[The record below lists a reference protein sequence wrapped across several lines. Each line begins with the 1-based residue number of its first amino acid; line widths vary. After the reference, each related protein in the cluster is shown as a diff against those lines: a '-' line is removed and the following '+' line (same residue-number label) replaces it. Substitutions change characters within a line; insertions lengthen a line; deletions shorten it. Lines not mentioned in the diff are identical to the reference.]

1 MPALNATLLPEVA
14 YFGSI
19 LPEDYVRD
27 QLSAAEELLFTG
39 HREPALVAAGAGV
52 EGALRLAAGHAA
64 GEEASAGAL
73 LEALLAA
80 GSIDERENEL
90 LFSVLCARDRLVH
103 GLVPLHLHS
112 SGPQAVIHVV
122 KIALRLLEPASA
134 CELEHH
140 R

>member
-1 MPALNATLLPEVA
+1 MTTLLPENT
-14 YFGSI
+14 YLGSV

-52 EGALRLAAGHAA
+52 EGALRLVAGRRI

-73 LEALLAA
+73 LEALLAEGA
-80 GSIDERENEL
+80 IDERENEL
-90 LFSVLCARDRLVH
+90 VFSVLCARDRLIHGFVPVH
-103 GLVPLHLHS
+103 VDGM
-112 SGPQAVIHVV
+112 GPEAVLDVV
-122 KIALRLLEPASA
+122 KVALRLLEPATVR
-134 CELEHH
+134 EHEYH

>member
-1 MPALNATLLPEVA
+1 MATTSALPEA
-14 YFGSI
+14 PYLGST

-52 EGALRLAAGHAA
+52 EGALRLVGGRAA

-80 GSIDERENEL
+80 GAIDELENEL
-90 LFSVLCARDRLVH
+90 VFSVLCTRDRLVH
-103 GLVPLHLHS
+103 GFVPLHPA
-112 SGPQAVIHVV
+112 GPDVV
-122 KIALRLLEPASA
+122 LRVVAIALRLLEPATVR
-134 CELEHH
+134 ELEYHK
-140 R
+140 

>member
-1 MPALNATLLPEVA
+1 MPVATPTLLPEA
-14 YFGSI
+14 PYLGSI

-52 EGALRLAAGHAA
+52 EGALRLVGRAAA

-80 GSIDERENEL
+80 GAIDELENEL
-90 LFSVLCARDRLVH
+90 VFSVLCARDRLVH
-103 GLVPLHLHS
+103 GFVPLQIHAA
-112 SGPQAVIHVV
+112 GPEVV
-122 KIALRLLEPASA
+122 LRVVGIALRLLEPATVR
-134 CELEHH
+134 ELQFHK
-140 R
+140 

>member
-1 MPALNATLLPEVA
+1 MNATSLLTEVS
-14 YFGSI
+14 YLGSI

-52 EGALRLAAGHAA
+52 EGALRRAAGPLA

-80 GSIDERENEL
+80 AAIDERENEL
-90 LFSVLCARDRLVH
+90 LFYLLCARDRLVH
-103 GLVPLHLHS
+103 GFVPLHLDGL
-112 SGPQAVIHVV
+112 GPQAVMDVV
-122 KIALRLLEPASA
+122 AIALRLIEPATVRD
-134 CELEHH
+134 LEYH